1 MRTKS
6 IMLFAA
12 AIALHLQYAHAGVQP
27 TTEDTVRIG
36 DVYYAD
42 AMFHPLEPTCESGV
56 LTASPWNGNWFVNVS
71 GGASAF
77 LGTPLGCDD
86 LFGRMKPTVNISL
99 GKWFT
104 PSVGGRLNYQGWQFE
119 DCQKTVNDYQ
129 YLHAD
134 FLWNILGS
142 HYNSQE
148 YVRWAV
154 IPFAGVGMM
163 HNKENGHKPFA
174 ISYGIQA
181 QYRFSKRIALTMELS
196 NATTFEDF
204 DGYGTTN
211 KFDGDN
217 LLSLS
222 AGLSITLG
230 KAGWKR
236 VVNATPYIRQNEW
249 LIDYANALHESNGR
263 YASLHDKDSRT
274 IAELRKILE
283 IEGLL
288 DIYGNL
294 FDEDNKVL
302 QRTYP
307 KNDYSGL
314 NSLRSRMKNRYV
326 NGRVSVIRQT
336 AVGMGDS
343 TEVADSL
350 DSNDYLL
357 FLQNGQECIG
367 SPIYFFFDLGTTK
380 LTDSSQLVNLD
391 ALAKVAK
398 KYGLAIK
405 VVGAADSATG
415 NTAINNTLSTSRAE
429 YIYSELLKRDIAQ
442 DMIAK
447 RSEGGIEDYTP
458 EEANRHTR
466 VLLYFK

>member
-1 MRTKS
+1 
-6 IMLFAA
+6 
-12 AIALHLQYAHAGVQP
+12 
-27 TTEDTVRIG
+27 
-36 DVYYAD
+36 
-42 AMFHPLEPTCESGV
+42 
-56 LTASPWNGNWFVNVS
+56 
-71 GGASAF
+71 
-77 LGTPLGCDD
+77 
-86 LFGRMKPTVNISL
+86 
-99 GKWFT
+99 
-104 PSVGGRLNYQGWQFE
+104 
-119 DCQKTVNDYQ
+119 
-129 YLHAD
+129 
-134 FLWNILGS
+134 
-142 HYNSQE
+142 
-148 YVRWAV
+148 
-154 IPFAGVGMM
+154 MM

-211 KFDGDN
+211 KFGGDN

-222 AGLSITLG
+222 VGLSVTIG
-230 KAGWKR
+230 KAGWER
-236 VVNATPYIRQNEW
+236 MVNATPYIRQNEW

-263 YASLHDKDSRT
+263 YVSLHDKDSRT

-288 DIYGNL
+288 ETYGNL
-294 FDEDNKVL
+294 FDEDDETL
-302 QRTYP
+302 LRTYP

-326 NGRVSVIRQT
+326 NGRTPVIKQT

-350 DSNDYLL
+350 DANDYILL
-357 FLQNGQECIG
+357 LQNGQECIG

-398 KYGLAIK
+398 KYGLAIR

-415 NTAINNTLSTSRAE
+415 NTVINNTLSTSRAE

-442 DMIAK
+442 DMITK
-447 RSEGGIEDYTP
+447 ISEGGIDDYTP
-458 EEANRHTR
+458 DEANRHTR